1 LKATDLEIEQ
11 LAMTRKN
18 DSLSG
23 QGKIDLSHEHNYSG
37 TLEVRLNNLLDYV
50 SIPRG
55 AAEKVT
61 RSRLMF
67 RQPSIPATGMCAV

>member
-1 LKATDLEIEQ
+1 MEIEQ

-37 TLEVRLNNLLDYV
+37 TLEARLNNLIDYL

-55 AAEKVT
+55 PSEKET
-61 RSRLMF
+61 QFRLMF
-67 RQPSIPATGMCAV
+67 RQPSTPASGMYAV